1 MTDPRTTQGPGTS
14 PDGAGVRAPAAPRR
28 GPLMAYLWAVIVFLV
43 LGVAQI
49 FFAGLGVF
57 SLDGKQVGSP
67 GETAFDPHRFTG
79 NAMGIVAIVILV
91 LALVARA
98 GRPSIILSVVLVALM
113 ILQSVLAD
121 FGKDVAA
128 LGGLHA
134 LVGVG
139 LLGVAGRMLALARA
153 AVRAGGS
160 AG

>member
-1 MTDPRTTQGPGTS
+1 
-14 PDGAGVRAPAAPRR
+14 
-28 GPLMAYLWAVIVFLV
+28 MAYLWALIVFLV

-57 SLDGKQVGSP
+57 SLDGREVGSP

-98 GRPSIILSVVLVALM
+98 GRTSLILSVVLVALM
-113 ILQSVLAD
+113 FLQSALAELGTD
-121 FGKDVAA
+121 AA
-128 LGGLHA
+128 AFGGLHA
-134 LVGVG
+134 LVGIG

-153 AVRAGGS
+153 ALRAGDS
-160 AG
+160 AA